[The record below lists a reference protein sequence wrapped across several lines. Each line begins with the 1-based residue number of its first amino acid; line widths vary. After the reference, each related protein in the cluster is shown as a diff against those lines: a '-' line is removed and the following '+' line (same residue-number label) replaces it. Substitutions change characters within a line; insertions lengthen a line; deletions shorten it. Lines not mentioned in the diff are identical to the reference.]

1 METAN
6 SILNKYKPGVTKR
19 VLLIVTG
26 LVWTFAGGMLLIKG
40 FQMLSDQPHN
50 FWIKLI
56 FSFMGGVLFFVLLFK
71 KLSLKTHKT
80 HPVFG
85 GWKTLCILVFQLESL
100 LNDDTDDNNR
110 NYFTNNRVVS
120 PDILS
125 VLYIMMGIPL
135 LSFALR
141 FYINGFIN
149 HSTNKNNTFM
159 QFPLNFTFKITTISN
174 DFRVNDATGAEV
186 AFVRQKLFKL
196 KEEVQVFNDES
207 RSQLNFTS

>member
-19 VLLIVTG
+19 VLLIVAG

-71 KLSLKTHKT
+71 KLSLKHIKRILFSEDEK
-80 HPVFG
+80 PCAFSFFN
-85 GWKTLCILVFQLESL
+85 WKGYLMMILMITTGITLR
-100 LNDDTDDNNR
+100 T
-110 NYFTNNRVVS
+110 TGVVS

-135 LSFALR
+135 LSSALR

-149 HSTNKNNTFM
+149 HSTNK
-159 QFPLNFTFKITTISN
+159 K
-174 DFRVNDATGAEV
+174 
-186 AFVRQKLFKL
+186 
-196 KEEVQVFNDES
+196 
-207 RSQLNFTS
+207 

>member
-19 VLLIVTG
+19 VLLIVAR

-71 KLSLKTHKT
+71 KLSLKHIKRILFSEVEK
-80 HPVFG
+80 PCAFSFFN
-85 GWKTLCILVFQLESL
+85 WKGYLMMILMITTGITLR
-100 LNDDTDDNNR
+100 T
-110 NYFTNNRVVS
+110 TGVVS

-135 LSFALR
+135 LSSALR

-149 HSTNKNNTFM
+149 HSTNK
-159 QFPLNFTFKITTISN
+159 K
-174 DFRVNDATGAEV
+174 
-186 AFVRQKLFKL
+186 
-196 KEEVQVFNDES
+196 
-207 RSQLNFTS
+207 